1 MAVALTSDLDQLKAL
16 VQAIDPP
23 TRLEHLTAAL
33 IGELVGVSVAV
44 AKSGFQYGADAG
56 TTGRQERFLRIEC
69 KRYRDDT
76 SLNDRLLLGEIDQAI
91 VADPALE
98 AWILAATREAD
109 EQLERQLFKHGN
121 GYGIAILIVDWK
133 SHDDPAMA
141 ALLASNPALV
151 SKLLDPA
158 AGALAAR
165 LAKPLG
171 AAIERLR
178 RDLAAWHIGTAV
190 VRRQSFAR
198 LRSIWTDPR
207 QSQSHFGQ
215 VVSGGAKRH
224 IHRAQVLRQL
234 DEWWSEHTGTA
245 SPACVTGLFGVGK
258 TWAVIDWLIERAN
271 HLPAT
276 LLIPAAA
283 VGGRDLGSVYEV
295 KSFLAER
302 LLEMMHVRDA
312 QYWRAR
318 LERMLLRPPAE
329 GPVLLVIFDGMSQQ
343 PQANWE
349 GLLKV
354 LQGVE
359 FVGRVRT
366 ITTTRTLH
374 FDVKLR
380 RLASLV
386 DRAVAFEVEGYDLK
400 PDGEF
405 DQMLA
410 LNGLRRADLHPDLY
424 TTARIPRLF
433 DLVIRFHERLVD
445 AGAVTLHR
453 LLWEYGSDSAGASAN
468 KAFSA
473 PEWAEWLRA
482 AAIGFQQGIRSY
494 SLKALSDSAARSDL
508 APGEVYQRLSELADS
523 AFFTRLSDGTLQ
535 LTPSLVNHALG
546 ATAVQLLSA
555 SPHATR
561 EALESA
567 LEQWLDPISGLD
579 QRPEILRA
587 AVSIALESGPPR
599 PLLGVLTAAW
609 LQTQNLAENHQAEV
623 QALAAEM
630 PDALLDAIELSHRY
644 NHAASRHTAVEALR
658 GIDRGNT
665 SVRARIFVR
674 AEQWLRVISREVD
687 LRTNSEP
694 DAEGDAHRR
703 KRWIERIGVY
713 ASGPIMLLGEAM
725 VLVDRDEGQWTDHLP
740 ALVEGYP
747 LVDAVPALRLAAIAA
762 AAGSNHRAWDQLR
775 WVYLF
780 NSVDADPVAKCVR
793 AAAADMASRVPEVN
807 VHPQLARRVTELLLH
822 VSGREEDNEAAA
834 ALNVVMGRPF
844 TYEEHYLS
852 DPGRSL
858 YFRLERR
865 HVSAVL
871 VDETL
876 PLHVRLRKCDDVW
889 FDPSFEPPAAFCQAV
904 ADAAREFPLVDMR
917 TGPYATREDISFD
930 EQQAVL
936 ARCAPRVLADLHRKL
951 VTRAPTTVVARAA
964 SAWHQTDALLLHG
977 PPQAAA
983 ARTLRTFERD
993 PREGDETHAATQL
1006 LLSELTD
1013 LDALAQAVLVV
1024 EADLSGIA
1032 TRITDDLCPMNSTEV
1047 DQLIERYRFG
1057 SPKQQQDV
1065 LVLLITEP
1073 PTLSDRAW
1081 GWLLDKTN
1089 STDEIDVRLAF
1100 MVMSAADPRRLGT
1113 HLDQAGWGFTLHG
1126 DTFAA
1131 HAASGALIEA
1141 TRGQPFEQVAMRLAP
1156 WRLLEAVRLR
1166 GNDASEVRAAME
1178 RLDAILAGGPHDAP
1192 DPGAQ
1197 IFVQRTD
1204 ASKRPPWY
1212 SVRPMPP
1219 EDPNSAEAFEHA
1231 FDEAAQQEAYQ
1242 RASETA
1248 RERVAKARKEG
1259 ASLYLEFVTRE
1270 DGQAI
1275 LQHAPD
1281 LLTRWID
1288 GHETS
1293 SAEFVRRVQLA
1304 EGLFLAIAEAL
1315 LIAQPEL
1322 GASIWRSV
1330 GHAMRTRVMGTANL
1344 PDLWHMLFRV
1354 PASAEVIALRE
1365 ALLDPEHTNTDAQ
1378 LYELALAAQL
1388 NDGMAWLEAVITRD
1402 LNSHVPWRQQRAEVL
1417 RGFLVGNEL
1426 PVADAW
1432 PEGPSRSW
1440 AQEVRR
1446 GAARLRYMEAC
1457 ARHWWRE
1464 YWRRDDP
1471 EEAFAAWVLFNYCAD
1486 RRALCWMQ
1494 EEADAAT
1501 VDEAQRTRR
1510 HRHWAMNRPRWKH
1523 GAEKSGLSLQRT
1535 FLRRITDDMVWPW
1548 RD

>member
-1 MAVALTSDLDQLKAL
+1 MAVTHTADLDQLKAL
-16 VQAIDPP
+16 VQAIEPP

-33 IGELVGVSVAV
+33 IGELIGVSVAV
-44 AKSGFQYGADAG
+44 AKSGFQHGADAG
-56 TTGRQERFLRIEC
+56 TAGRQERFLRIEC

-109 EQLERQLFKHGN
+109 EQLERQLFNHGN
-121 GYGIAILIVDWK
+121 GFGIAIIVMDWK
-133 SHDDPAMA
+133 SHDEPALA

-151 SKLLDPA
+151 SNLLGPV

-165 LAKPLG
+165 LAIPLG

-178 RDLAAWHIGTAV
+178 RDLAAWNIGTTV
-190 VRRQSFAR
+190 LRRQSLAR

-215 VVSGGAKRH
+215 IVSGGAKRH
-224 IHRAQVLRQL
+224 IHRAHVLRQL
-234 DEWWSEHTGTA
+234 DEWWSAHTATA

-258 TWAVIDWLIERAN
+258 TWAVTDWLIEQTN
-271 HLPAT
+271 QLPAI
-276 LLIPAAA
+276 LLIPASA
-283 VGGRDLGSVYEV
+283 VGGRDLGSVHEV

-302 LLEMMHVRDA
+302 LLEVMQVRDA
-312 QYWRAR
+312 VYWRAR
-318 LERMLLRPPAE
+318 LERMLLRPPNE
-329 GPVLLVIFDGMSQQ
+329 GPVLLVVLDGMSQQ

-349 GLLKV
+349 GLLKI
-354 LQGVE
+354 LQGAE

-374 FDVKLR
+374 FEVKLR

-400 PDGEF
+400 PNGEF

-410 LNGLRRADLHPDLY
+410 LNGLHRADLHPDLY

-433 DLVIRFHERLVD
+433 DLVIRFRERLVD
-445 AGAVTLHR
+445 VGAVTLHR
-453 LLWEYGSDSAGASAN
+453 LLWEYGSDTAGASAN

-482 AAIGFQQGIRSY
+482 AAAGFQEGIRSY

-508 APGEVYQRLSELADS
+508 APGEIYQRMSELADS
-523 AFFTRLSDGTLQ
+523 TFFTRLSDGTLQ

-555 SPHATR
+555 DPHATR

-599 PLLGVLTAAW
+599 PLLGILTAAW

-623 QALAAEM
+623 EALAAEM
-630 PDALLDAIELSHRY
+630 PDALLDAIEMSHRY
-644 NHAASRHTAVEALR
+644 NHAASRHTAVKALR
-658 GIDRGNT
+658 GIDRGNIT
-665 SVRARIFVR
+665 VRARIFAR
-674 AEQWLRVISREVD
+674 AAHWLRIISREVE
-687 LRTNSEP
+687 LRTKAGPE
-694 DAEGDAHRR
+694 AEAEAHRH
-703 KRWIERIGVY
+703 KRWIERIGVD
-713 ASGPIMLLGEAM
+713 ASGPLTLLGEAM
-725 VLVDRDEGQWTDHLP
+725 VLVDRDEDQWADHLP
-740 ALVEGYP
+740 ALIEGYP
-747 LVDAVPALRLAAIAA
+747 LVEALPALRMAAIAT
-762 AAGSNHRAWDQLR
+762 AAGSHHRAWDQLR

-780 NSVDADPVAKCVR
+780 NPVDADAAAMSVR
-793 AAAADMASRVPEVN
+793 AAAEDMASRVPEAG
-807 VHPQLARRVTELLLH
+807 VHPLLARRVAELLLY
-822 VSGREEDNEAAA
+822 VSGREEDNKAAA
-834 ALNVVMGRPF
+834 ALNVVIGRPF
-844 TYEEHYLS
+844 TYEEHYLT

-858 YFRLERR
+858 FRLERR
-865 HVSAVL
+865 HASAVL

-876 PLHVRLRKCDDVW
+876 PLHMRLSKCDDLW
-889 FDPSFEPPAAFCQAV
+889 FDPSFEPPAAICQAI
-904 ADAAREFPLVDMR
+904 ADAAREFPLDNVH
-917 TGPYATREDISFD
+917 TGRYTTREDLGFD

-936 ARCAPRVLADLHRKL
+936 ARCAPQVLADLHRKL
-951 VTRAPTTVVARAA
+951 ASRAPTTVGARVAH
-964 SAWHQTDALLLHG
+964 AWHQTDALLLHG
-977 PPQAAA
+977 PEQVAA
-983 ARTLRTFERD
+983 ARTLRTAERD
-993 PREGDETHAATQL
+993 AREGEEAHAATQL
-1006 LLSELTD
+1006 LLTELTD

-1024 EADLSGIA
+1024 EADLSGIP
-1032 TRITDDLCPMNSTEV
+1032 TTITDDLRPMSSAQV
-1047 DQLIERYRFG
+1047 DQLIARYQLG

-1073 PTLSDRAW
+1073 PALSDTAW
-1081 GWLLDKTN
+1081 NWLLEKAN

-1100 MVMSAADPRRLGT
+1100 MALAAADPRRLGV
-1113 HLDQAGWGFTLHG
+1113 HLDQVGWGFTLDG

-1141 TRGQPFEQVAMRLAP
+1141 TRAQPFEQVAGRLAP

-1166 GNDASEVRAAME
+1166 GSDASEAHVALE
-1178 RLDAILAGGPHDAP
+1178 RLDAILAGGPREAP

-1197 IFVQRTD
+1197 IFVERAD
-1204 ASKRPPWY
+1204 ASNRPPWY
-1212 SVRPMPP
+1212 SARPVPP
-1219 EDPNSAEAFEHA
+1219 EEPNSAEALKHA
-1231 FDEAAQQEAYQ
+1231 LDEKAQKEAHE

-1248 RERVAKARKEG
+1248 RARIAEARKEG

-1275 LQHAPD
+1275 LKHGPD
-1281 LLTRWID
+1281 MLTRWLD
-1288 GHETS
+1288 GHETL

-1315 LIAQPEL
+1315 LIEQPAR
-1322 GASIWRSV
+1322 GMSVWRAV
-1330 GHAMRTRVMGTANL
+1330 GHAMRTRVTGAAQL
-1344 PDLWHMLFRV
+1344 PELWHMLFRV
-1354 PASAEVIALRE
+1354 PASAEVIAMRE
-1365 ALLDPEHTNTDAQ
+1365 ALLDPKQTNTDAQ

-1388 NDGMAWLEAVITRD
+1388 NGSTAWLEAVIVRD
-1402 LNSHVPWRQQRAEVL
+1402 LGSQVPWLQQRAEIL
-1417 RGFLVGNEL
+1417 RGFMAENEL

-1432 PEGPSRSW
+1432 PEGQSLSW
-1440 AQEVRR
+1440 AQDVRR
-1446 GAARLRYMEAC
+1446 GAARLRYLEAC

-1464 YWRRDDP
+1464 YWRREDP
-1471 EEAFAAWVLFNYCAD
+1471 EAAFAAWILFKQCAD
-1486 RRALCWMQ
+1486 RRALCWMRQ
-1494 EEADAAT
+1494 EADAGPLE
-1501 VDEAQRTRR
+1501 EAQRARR
-1510 HRHWAMNRPRWKH
+1510 RRHWALNRPRWKH
-1523 GAEKSGLSLQRT
+1523 GADKSGLSLQRT
-1535 FLRRITDDMVWPW
+1535 FLRRNTDDMVWPW
-1548 RD
+1548 RE